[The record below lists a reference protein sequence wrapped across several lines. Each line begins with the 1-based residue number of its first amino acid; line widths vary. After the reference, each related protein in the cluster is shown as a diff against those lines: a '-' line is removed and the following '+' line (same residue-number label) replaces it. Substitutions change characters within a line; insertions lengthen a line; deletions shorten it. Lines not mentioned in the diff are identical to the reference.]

1 MDAKLITRLPET
13 TLDDVLSPVEE
24 LYTQKT
30 TELHVQVIKIR
41 RMTGKNSP
49 NELDTQKTTGLH
61 LSQSHGIVI
70 TR

>member
-30 TELHVQVIKIR
+30 TELHVQARPHAAITLHHAPSPPAVTTR
-41 RMTGKNSP
+41 RHHTP
-49 NELDTQKTTGLH
+49 
-61 LSQSHGIVI
+61 
-70 TR
+70 

>member
-30 TELHVQVIKIR
+30 TELHVQVIKIG
-41 RMTGKNSP
+41 RMTRKNSP
-49 NELDTQKTTGLH
+49 NERGSEMTELD
-61 LSQSHGIVI
+61 V
-70 TR
+70 

>member
-49 NELDTQKTTGLH
+49 NELDAQKTTGLH